1 MENQYNEQDLN
12 FLIEKHLDDCS
23 AYSHVCNLMQTGTG
37 KERVVSRIKEIL
49 FTGGT
54 KNVQGSAIDAAIAN
68 VESELTEIISGDN
81 SEK

>member
-23 AYSHVCNLMQTGTG
+23 AYSNVCNLMQTTTG
-37 KERVVSRIKEIL
+37 KERIVSRIKEIL

-54 KNVQGSAIDAAIAN
+54 KNVNGSAIDAAIAN

-81 SEK
+81 SES